1 MQIESGYH
9 ESEDGKTI
17 TLGVTFTRE
26 EWERFVLLLGMAAG
40 VVRREDM
47 NEVFWEGIRLINKIM
62 EGNPHWHPFWT
73 PEAQVK
79 P

>member
-1 MQIESGYH
+1 
-9 ESEDGKTI
+9 
-17 TLGVTFTRE
+17 
-26 EWERFVLLLGMAAG
+26 MAAG